1 MVWIWELRPSV
12 TAFVMRWAK
21 KVRTLG
27 RWRWIRRAVSITGV
41 RRECVAQIPPLPVAL
56 GPADAGVVPE
66 LAQALLER
74 PRAAGFERQGLELG
88 EPRSVLLRQILLGV
102 EPQVFPAAQRV
113 VPHRGQGAVF
123 AFADVVDSLPNVGH
137 DVIAILWSVLRDE
150 PRSPSGRPKLGIPGL
165 GTPHNDQGYKL
176 SSQVSIDGFCQAAGL
191 RPAGWPMGVTA
202 SRARRFWARS
212 ISA

>member
-1 MVWIWELRPSV
+1 M
-12 TAFVMRWAK
+12 
-21 KVRTLG
+21 
-27 RWRWIRRAVSITGV
+27 
-41 RRECVAQIPPLPVAL
+41 
-56 GPADAGVVPE
+56 
-66 LAQALLER
+66 
-74 PRAAGFERQGLELG
+74 
-88 EPRSVLLRQILLGV
+88 LLRQILLGV

-137 DVIAILWSVLRDE
+137 DVIAILWSVLRDV

>member
-137 DVIAILWSVLRDE
+137 DVIAILWSVLRDVPGDGRE
-150 PRSPSGRPKLGIPGL
+150 PLLDRLSRLRA
-165 GTPHNDQGYKL
+165 PHND
-176 SSQVSIDGFCQAAGL
+176 
-191 RPAGWPMGVTA
+191 GV
-202 SRARRFWARS
+202 
-212 ISA
+212 I